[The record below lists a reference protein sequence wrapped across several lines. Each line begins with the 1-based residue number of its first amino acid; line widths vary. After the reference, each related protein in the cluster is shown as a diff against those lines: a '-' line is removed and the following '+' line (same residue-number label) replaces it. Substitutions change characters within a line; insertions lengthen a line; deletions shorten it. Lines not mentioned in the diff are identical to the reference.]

1 MSSKPYRYTLNF
13 ALALTLAP
21 LIQISPAAADW
32 SALHALQAKRGVHV
46 TAAAVDLAS
55 GKTLQALNPEQ
66 RLTPASLSKI
76 VLAGAAFDN
85 WPGDKTF
92 ATRVISE
99 RAARGDK
106 LDGDLI
112 VYSEGDATLDHQSL
126 WFLAAQVRQT
136 GIRKV
141 KGGLIVKAAPFG
153 ALDCETKDRCEA
165 QARSHTAYDAP
176 LAAFGVDYGTWCVD
190 ITPSQAG
197 DVAQVQSCAAVDVP
211 IPLEGEIQTRQ
222 GRPRTWMWLDRITRG
237 EDEALV
243 MDGDISAKGSGQ
255 RLYRSMTNPSLG
267 AGMLLKQILG
277 EVGVDVEGDVRVD
290 NGAVPQDVQVLASI
304 DSKPLNEQVASL
316 LRYSNN
322 YITDVLTL
330 ALAASRTPKPAG
342 SLAEAS
348 RPLEDFILRARE
360 GMGYPAPRDAD
371 DRPRML
377 SGSGLTP
384 ESKLSA
390 QDLVAVLTAEYRD
403 TQRFPLFYAGLVVP
417 AQAPHAYLRHGNRDW
432 KDRVS
437 FKTGTLSEPH
447 SAFGIAGYMRRKDGG
462 WIAFTAL
469 VNGASARKS
478 ISMRESLDA
487 IRKDVEDLLKRY

>member
-1 MSSKPYRYTLNF
+1 MSATPYRSFLKF
-13 ALALTLAP
+13 FCALPLAALLPIAP
-21 LIQISPAAADW
+21 ASAEW
-32 SALHALQAKRGVHV
+32 SALQTLQAKRGVHI
-46 TAAAVDLAS
+46 TAAAVDLAT

-66 RLTPASLSKI
+66 RLMPASLSKI
-76 VLAGAAFDN
+76 VLAGAAFN
-85 WPGDKTF
+85 AWPGDKTF
-92 ATRVISE
+92 ATRVVSE
-99 RAARGDK
+99 RAPRDEK

-126 WFLAAQVRQT
+126 WFLAAQVRQA

-141 KGGLIVKAAPFG
+141 RGDLVVKAAPFG
-153 ALDCETKDRCEA
+153 VLDCETKDRCEA
-165 QARSHTAYDAP
+165 QARAHTAYDAP

-190 ITPSQAG
+190 ITPTRPG
-197 DVAQVQSCAAVDVP
+197 DVASVQSCAAIDVP
-211 IPLEGEIQTRQ
+211 IPLEGEIQTKK
-222 GRPRTWMWLDRITRG
+222 GKPRTWMWLDRVTRDD
-237 EDEALV
+237 DEALI
-243 MDGDISAKGSGQ
+243 MDGDIGASAPAQ

-277 EVGVDVEGDVRVD
+277 ELDIKVEGNVRVD
-290 NGAVPQDVQVLASI
+290 NGALPKDAHLLARI

-330 ALAASRTPKPAG
+330 ALAADRTPKPIG

-348 RPLEDFILRARE
+348 RQLEDYILRARE
-360 GMGYPAPRDAD
+360 GMGYPLPRDAD
-371 DRPRML
+371 DRPHML

-384 ESKLSA
+384 ENRLSA

-417 AQAPHAYLRHGNRDW
+417 AQAPHGYIRHGNQDW
-432 KDRVS
+432 KNRVS

-447 SAFGIAGYMRRKDGG
+447 SAFGIAGYMRRNDGG
-462 WIAFTAL
+462 WIAFAAL
-469 VNGASARKS
+469 VNGSSARKS

>member
-1 MSSKPYRYTLNF
+1 MPSTSHRSATVFLMS
-13 ALALTLAP
+13 LALLA
-21 LIQISPAAADW
+21 QSAPAAADW
-32 SALHALQAKRGVHV
+32 SALQALQAKRGVLI
-46 TAAAVDLAS
+46 TAAAVDLAT

-66 RLTPASLSKI
+66 RLTPASLSKV
-76 VLAGAAFDN
+76 VLAGAAFDA

-92 ATRVISE
+92 ATRVVSE
-99 RAARGDK
+99 RTVRSEQ

-112 VYSEGDATLDHQSL
+112 VYSEGDAMLNHQSL
-126 WFLAAQVRQT
+126 WFLAGQVRQA
-136 GIRKV
+136 GVRKV
-141 KGGLIVKAAPFG
+141 RGGLIVKAAPFG
-153 ALDCETKDRCEA
+153 VLDCETKDRCEA

-190 ITPSQAG
+190 VAPSRPG
-197 DVAQVQSCAAVDVP
+197 DVARVQSCAAVDVP
-211 IPLEGEIQTRQ
+211 IPLEGEIKTRQ
-222 GRPRTWMWLDRITRG
+222 GRPRTWMWLDRITRD
-237 EDEALV
+237 ESEALI
-243 MDGDISAKGSGQ
+243 MDGDISEKAQTQ

-277 EVGVDVEGDVRVD
+277 EIGVEVSGDVRVD
-290 NGAVPQDVQVLASI
+290 SGAVPRDALVLASV
-304 DSKPLNEQVASL
+304 DSQPLNEQVASL

-330 ALAASRTPKPAG
+330 ALAAARTPKPAS
-342 SLAEAS
+342 SLAEAA
-348 RPLEDFILRARE
+348 RPLEDFIIRARE
-360 GMGYPAPRDAD
+360 GMGYPPPRDAD

-384 ESKLSA
+384 ENRLSA

-417 AQAPHAYLRHGNRDW
+417 AQAPHGYLRQGSRDW

-447 SAFGIAGYMRRKDGG
+447 SAFGLAGYIRRKDGG